1 MSDESWA
8 SICLRRR
15 EEDAESESEAELEV
29 SCLRR
34 ELISVFPVMRLLI
47 DNKDDMLSVFA
58 SSSSKEDREPPL
70 IRELILLS
78 ELAVRVLERPV
89 SVGEVVFV
97 SSFTGV
103 WDDSFFFITGDD
115 GEVIE
120 GDETDGIEGM
130 LICAGRKK
138 MLYPCML
145 SQMRRLRAD
154 LFL

>member
-1 MSDESWA
+1 
-8 SICLRRR
+8 
-15 EEDAESESEAELEV
+15 
-29 SCLRR
+29 
-34 ELISVFPVMRLLI
+34 MRLLI
-47 DNKDDMLSVFA
+47 D
-58 SSSSKEDREPPL
+58 SKEDILSALAPSSVREERVPLL
-70 IRELILLS
+70 IREFMLLS

-138 MLYPCML
+138 MLYPCKL